1 MINKSFFTKIKKFF
15 HKKKKFLPEK
25 LLIDLQKQKFKII
38 QTHKN
43 NTGVIFV
50 KEKKIYKKFSFNKE
64 GAYKI
69 KDEARGIKWY
79 QKKIK
84 IFI

>member
-38 QTHKN
+38 QTHRN

-50 KEKKIYKKFSFNKE
+50 KEKKKYTKNLASTKKVQ
-64 GAYKI
+64 I
-69 KDEARGIKWY
+69 KLKMKQEE
-79 QKKIK
+79 
-84 IFI
+84 